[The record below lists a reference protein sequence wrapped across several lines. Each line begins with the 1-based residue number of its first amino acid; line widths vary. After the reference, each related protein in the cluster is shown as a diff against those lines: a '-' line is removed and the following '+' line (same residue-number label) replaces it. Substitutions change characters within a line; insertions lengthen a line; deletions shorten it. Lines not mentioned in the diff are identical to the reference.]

1 MISKSPVLLRR
12 FALALGVLMV
22 LFGAAYAQAQ
32 SESESEAALLA
43 RIEDYL
49 NAITTMQA
57 NFMQVNHDGSI
68 SEGTLVI
75 ARPGL
80 MRIDYQPPMQV
91 RIISDGKWITY
102 IDGELG
108 QASQAPLNGTHAE
121 LLLRDDLRFGDDVT
135 VAAVKREASV
145 VEITL
150 SRVANPGEG
159 SLTLVFAD
167 RPLEL
172 RQWAVVDTQG
182 LTTRVTLFDTRFGVA
197 VDPSLFEA
205 PAPFPD
211 SRK

>member
-1 MISKSPVLLRR
+1 
-12 FALALGVLMV
+12 
-22 LFGAAYAQAQ
+22 
-32 SESESEAALLA
+32 
-43 RIEDYL
+43 
-49 NAITTMQA
+49 
-57 NFMQVNHDGSI
+57 MQVNHDGSI

-80 MRIDYQPPMQV
+80 MRIDYQPPMRV

-121 LLLRDDLRFGDDVT
+121 LLLRDDLRFGGDIEVT
-135 VAAVKREASV
+135 ALKRETGV

-150 SRVANPGEG
+150 TRAANPGEG
-159 SLTLVFAD
+159 TLTLVFAD

-182 LTTRVTLFDTRFGVA
+182 LRTRVTLFDTRFGVA

-205 PAPFPD
+205 PAPFPED
-211 SRK
+211 IR

>member
-1 MISKSPVLLRR
+1 MFL
-12 FALALGVLMV
+12 FAAG
-22 LFGAAYAQAQ
+22 YAQAQ
-32 SESESEAALLA
+32 NESETETELLA

-68 SEGTLVI
+68 SEGVLVI

-121 LLLRDDLRFGDDVT
+121 LLLRDDLRFGDDVVVT
-135 VAAVKREASV
+135 AIKRGAGV

-150 SRVANPGEG
+150 TRTASPGEG
-159 SLTLVFAD
+159 MLTLVFAD

-182 LTTRVTLFDTRFGVA
+182 LTTRVTLFDTRFGIA
-197 VDPSLFEA
+197 VDPALFEA

-211 SRK
+211 SDR

>member
-1 MISKSPVLLRR
+1 MIVNSFLRR
-12 FALALGVLMV
+12 FALALGVLMF
-22 LFGAAYAQAQ
+22 LFAPAYAPAQ
-32 SESESEAALLA
+32 DQTESEAALLA

-68 SEGTLVI
+68 SEGTLVV
-75 ARPGL
+75 AKPGL
-80 MRIDYQPPMQV
+80 MRIDYQPPIQV

-108 QASQAPLNGTHAE
+108 QVSQAPLNGSHAE
-121 LLLRDDLRFGDDVT
+121 LLLRDDLRFGGDIAVT
-135 VAAVKREASV
+135 ALTRGPGV

-150 SRVANPGEG
+150 TRAANPGEG
-159 SLTLVFAD
+159 TLTLVFAD

-182 LTTRVTLFDTRFGVA
+182 LTTRVTLFDTRFDIA

-211 SRK
+211 SGK